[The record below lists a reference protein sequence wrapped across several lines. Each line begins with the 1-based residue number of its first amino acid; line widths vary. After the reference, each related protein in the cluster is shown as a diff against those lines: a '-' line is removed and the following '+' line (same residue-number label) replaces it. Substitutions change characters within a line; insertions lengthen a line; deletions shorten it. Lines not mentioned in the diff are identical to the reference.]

1 MESLRAPSVGV
12 CTACGSALRVF
23 ADSTGVGVG
32 KFKERAALAQA
43 LRVAHTAVE
52 ERGIGQAGDLA
63 LGFTTAQRRGV
74 AYSVP
79 PHCAPARWA
88 SAKVEQTGNPEE
100 VRDFLFLACF
110 ESFRV
115 NQARPITSF
124 AAYELLVKAKGSNG
138 APLAP
143 DFWLITADRTKKAM
157 QAFRKKEV
165 EWATANPA
173 ATR

>member
-1 MESLRAPSVGV
+1 M
-12 CTACGSALRVF
+12 
-23 ADSTGVGVG
+23 GVGT
-32 KFKERAALAQA
+32 FKERVALAQA
-43 LRVAHTAVE
+43 HRAAQAHRVAHAAVE

-100 VRDFLFLACF
+100 VRDFLFQACL

-124 AAYELLVKAKGSNG
+124 AAYELLVKAKRSNG

-165 EWATANPA
+165 EWAKANPA

>member
-1 MESLRAPSVGV
+1 M
-12 CTACGSALRVF
+12 
-23 ADSTGVGVG
+23 G
-32 KFKERAALAQA
+32 KFKDRAALAQVHC
-43 LRVAHTAVE
+43 VAHTAVE
-52 ERGIGQAGDLA
+52 ERGFGQAGDLA

-100 VRDFLFLACF
+100 VRDFLFQACL

-124 AAYELLVKAKGSNG
+124 AVYELLVKAKRSNG

-143 DFWLITADRTKKAM
+143 DVWLITADRTKKAM
-157 QAFRKKEV
+157 QAFRRKKEV
-165 EWATANPA
+165 ELAKTNPA